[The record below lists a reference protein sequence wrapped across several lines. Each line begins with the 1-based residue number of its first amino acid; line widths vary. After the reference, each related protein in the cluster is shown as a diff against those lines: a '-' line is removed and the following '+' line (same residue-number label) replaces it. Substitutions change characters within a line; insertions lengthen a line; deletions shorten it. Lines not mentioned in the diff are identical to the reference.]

1 MTVFHNLAYGDIT
14 LKRAISRPQRIV
26 FLENKEKGLYVGRPR
41 VTSLEQLSVAEFSG
55 EETRSKVYENGHKR
69 F

>member
-26 FLENKEKGLYVGRPR
+26 FLGNKEKGLYVGRPHHI
-41 VTSLEQLSVAEFSG
+41 A
-55 EETRSKVYENGHKR
+55 EETYIKSYLNLHMYT
-69 F
+69 